1 MLSNIHQPRDRS
13 WPTVTERTERSS
25 VVERSAKKKTPLSIV
40 SLAPPLAMSSG
51 ALGVRPLVPPRVLRE
66 RFEEPPECRR
76 NANGSHSE
84 GKVIG
89 SSCALFAVAPTEA
102 GG

>member
-1 MLSNIHQPRDRS
+1 MLSNINQPRDRS

-66 RFEEPPECRR
+66 RLEEPPECRR

-84 GKVIG
+84 GIG
-89 SSCALFAVAPTEA
+89 SHTSVARVPCSR
-102 GG
+102 